1 MPFHMALWK
10 TGLIKMVSLMSS
22 SIIKYISTVTS
33 DFFNIFELITD
44 DILGQVFLSNI
55 KISEQLT
62 GFKLVN

>member
-22 SIIKYISTVTS
+22 SMIKYINTVTS

-44 DILGQVFLSNI
+44 DILRQSFF
-55 KISEQLT
+55 EQYKNTRAAYRL
-62 GFKLVN
+62 